1 MGKLR
6 GAGIVPADAMCGI
19 AGFLKLGGFSE
30 TDGQRTIDAQTR
42 TLVHRGPDDGGTW
55 MDPAAGVALGH
66 RRLSILDLSAAGHQ
80 PMVSAS
86 GRYVI
91 VLNGEIYNHL
101 DIRSRFD
108 GSESAPQW
116 RGHSDTETLLAA
128 LQLWGIEVTLGL
140 SVGMFAFA
148 LWDRQERILTLAR
161 DRMGEKPLYYGR
173 SGGTIL
179 FGSELKAMRAHPD
192 FRPEIDRDV
201 LADYMRCGYVRAP
214 YCIYRNVFKLL
225 PGTYLQFRTQRSD
238 ASLPSPKSYWSLREV
253 VEQARGNPFLGDDE
267 EAASMLEGL
276 LRQAVAQQSIADVP
290 LGAFLSGGV
299 DSTLVVALMQAQSS
313 KPIKTFTIGFN
324 EPRFDES
331 VHARAVAEH
340 LGTEHI
346 ELIVDSGEAMRV
358 IPKLPAMFDE
368 PFGDSSAIP
377 TYLVSRLARSKVTVS
392 LSGDGG
398 DEIFGGYLRYQRT
411 ADIWNHL
418 CKIPPPLRDLMS
430 LGSRVLQ
437 SLLRA
442 TSFGPTLQRVGQ
454 FLSARGPQECYE
466 MQFSHQYGIQ
476 SGVLGESGEPRIH
489 SAHWERVGAGDGIF
503 DYMMME
509 DSTAY
514 LPDDILVKV
523 DRAAMAVGLESRIPM
538 LDHRVIE
545 FAWRLPLHM
554 KVRGNEGKWLLK
566 KILRGHVPA
575 RLVDRKKMGFGIPV
589 GDWIRGPLR
598 GWAEDLLSA
607 QRLRRQGFLDE
618 SIARAQ
624 WAQYLKGG
632 RASGDDIW
640 RMLMFQ
646 SWVSE

>member
-1 MGKLR
+1 
-6 GAGIVPADAMCGI
+6 MCGI
-19 AGFLKLGGFSE
+19 TGFLKVGGFAES
-30 TDGQRTIDAQTR
+30 DGQRTIDAQTR
-42 TLVHRGPDDGGTW
+42 TLLHRGPDDGGTW

-108 GSESAPQW
+108 GTQSAPQW

-128 LQLWGIEVTLGL
+128 LDRWGIEVTLGL
-140 SVGMFAFA
+140 SVGMFVFA
-148 LWDRQERILTLAR
+148 LWDRQERTLTLAR

-179 FGSELKAMRAHPD
+179 FGSELKAVRVHPG

-201 LADYMRCGYVRAP
+201 LADYMRRGYVRAP
-214 YCIYRNVFKLL
+214 HCIYQNVFKLL
-225 PGTYLQFRTQRSD
+225 PGTYLQLSMQQSD
-238 ASLPSPKSYWSLREV
+238 GSLPAPKSYWSLREV
-253 VEQARGNPFLGDDE
+253 VEQGRGDPFLGDDE

-276 LRQAVAQQSIADVP
+276 LRQAVALQSIADVP

-299 DSTLVVALMQAQSS
+299 DSSLVVALMQAQSS

-324 EPRFDES
+324 EPRFNES
-331 VHARAVAEH
+331 VYARAVAEH
-340 LGTEHI
+340 LGTEHT
-346 ELIVDSGEAMRV
+346 ELIVDSSDAMRV

-377 TYLVSRLARSKVTVS
+377 TYLVSQLARSKVTVS

-411 ADIWNHL
+411 ADIWKHL
-418 CKIPPPLRDLMS
+418 CKIPLPLRDLMS
-430 LGSRVLQ
+430 HGPRVLQ
-437 SLLRA
+437 SLLRP
-442 TSFGPTLQRVGQ
+442 TSFGPTVRRVGQ
-454 FLSARGPQECYE
+454 FLSARSAQECYA
-466 MQFSHQYGIQ
+466 MQFSHQYGIRT
-476 SGVLGESGEPRIH
+476 GVLGESGEPRIRPVR
-489 SAHWERVGAGDGIF
+489 WERVGESDGIF
-503 DYMMME
+503 DHMMIE
-509 DSTAY
+509 DSTFY

-523 DRAAMAVGLESRIPM
+523 DRAAMAVSLESRIPM

-554 KVRGNEGKWLLK
+554 KVRKHEGKWLLK
-566 KILRGHVPA
+566 KVLRRHIPT
-575 RLVDRKKMGFGIPV
+575 RLIDRKKMGFGIPV

-607 QRLRRQGFLDE
+607 QRLRRQGFFDE

-632 RASGDDIW
+632 RASSDDIW